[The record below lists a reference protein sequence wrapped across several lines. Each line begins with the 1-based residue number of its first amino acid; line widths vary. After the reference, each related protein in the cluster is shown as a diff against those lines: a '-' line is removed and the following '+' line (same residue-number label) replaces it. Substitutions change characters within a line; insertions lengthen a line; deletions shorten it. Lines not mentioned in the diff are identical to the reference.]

1 MNNLDL
7 VAVLSILSVVGSA
20 LLLIV
25 VGFKIRAQIF
35 SGDRSVADSKE
46 KRHEKR

>member
-20 LLLIV
+20 LLLV
-25 VGFKIRAQIF
+25 VAGFKLRAKIF
-35 SGDRSVADSKE
+35 SGDDSVAGSKE
-46 KRHEKR
+46 KHHEEH